1 LKNLKIKGLKNSEP
15 KKSSSLQNYTLR
27 YLVVA
32 LLFVIAIW
40 AGLFYAVILD
50 EVYDN
55 IDDGL
60 KNSKILIEREAY
72 ANLAILNTSEFGI
85 NQFKIEPLPKGNYDF
100 SNKMTSTF
108 EFSEYDDEDQ
118 PIRVLETV
126 FNDPQGN
133 PHKLT
138 IRASMVEEDE
148 LLEDLLTAL
157 IALYV
162 MLVISIALLNRFIL
176 KRVWRSF
183 FELLDKLKNYK
194 LGTGKDFVAPESH
207 VSEFEILGRE
217 LEDLLHRS
225 ETIFASQKQF
235 IENASHE
242 LQTPLAISLNKLELF
257 AENNK
262 LPDDQ
267 MMEISKVSDTL
278 NRLVRLNKSLLL
290 LSKIENR
297 QYADEEPINF
307 NNLIIQLTDDLTDLA
322 DFKEIMIDVIQ
333 QSQLDY
339 PINKSLALTLV
350 TNLLKNALV
359 HNYPGG
365 MVTITVSHNSISIQ
379 NTGSNS
385 PLDDKKVFDRFYRN
399 SLNEQSTGLG
409 LSIVWSIANSY
420 KLTVKYSFTG
430 MHTFTIVFPDGR

>member
-1 LKNLKIKGLKNSEP
+1 MNIIKN

-32 LLFVIAIW
+32 LLLIIAVW
-40 AGLFYAVILD
+40 AGLFYAIILE

-72 ANLAILNTSEFGI
+72 ANPEVLNTPEFGI
-85 NQFKIEPLPKGNYDF
+85 NQFKITPLPKGSYDF
-100 SNKMTSTF
+100 SNKFTSTF
-108 EFSEYDDEDQ
+108 EFMEYDDDEE
-118 PIRVLETV
+118 PIRLLETV
-126 FNDPQGN
+126 FNDAKGN
-133 PHKLT
+133 PYKLT

-157 IALYV
+157 VALYI

-176 KRVWRSF
+176 RKVWKSF
-183 FELLDKLKNYK
+183 YQLLDKLKNYK
-194 LGTGKDFVAPESH
+194 LGTGKEFTAPESH
-207 VSEFEILGRE
+207 VSEFEVLGEE

-225 ETIFASQKQF
+225 EAIYSSQKQF

-257 AENNK
+257 AENSN
-262 LPDDQ
+262 LPEAQ
-267 MMEISKVSDTL
+267 MMEIGKISDTL

-297 QYADEEPINF
+297 QYADEEPVNF
-307 NNLIIQLTDDLTDLA
+307 NELVTQLTDDFADLA
-322 DFKEIMIDVIQ
+322 EFREITIDVLLQ
-333 QSQLDY
+333 GQLHY
-339 PINKSLALTLV
+339 PMNKGLALTLV

-359 HNYPGG
+359 HNHPLGT
-365 MVTITVSHNSISIQ
+365 VTITVNNNSLLVQ
-379 NTGSNS
+379 NTGSNK
-385 PLDDKKVFDRFYRN
+385 PLDEKQVFDRFFRN
-399 SLNEQSTGLG
+399 SDNEQSTGLG

-420 KLTVKYSFTG
+420 KLTVKYSYTG
-430 MHTFTIVFPDGR
+430 MHAFTVQFPDKR

>member
-1 LKNLKIKGLKNSEP
+1 MKNSKN

-27 YLVVA
+27 YTVVA
-32 LLFVIAIW
+32 LLFIIAIW
-40 AGLFYAVILD
+40 AGLFYAIILE

-60 KNSKILIEREAY
+60 KNSKILIEREAF
-72 ANLAILNTSEFGI
+72 ANPAILNTPEFGI
-85 NQFKIEPLPKGNYDF
+85 NQFKIEPLRKGTYDF
-100 SNKMTSTF
+100 SNKFTSTF
-108 EFSEYDDEDQ
+108 EFMEYDDDDE
-118 PIRVLETV
+118 PIRLLETV
-126 FNDPQGN
+126 FNDAQGN

-157 IALYV
+157 VALYI

-176 KRVWRSF
+176 KRVWKSF

-194 LGTGKDFVAPESH
+194 LGTGKDFKAPESH
-207 VSEFEILGRE
+207 VSEFEVLARE

-225 ETIFASQKQF
+225 ETIYASQKQF

-257 AENNK
+257 AENNT
-262 LPDDQ
+262 LPDEQ
-267 MMEISKVSDTL
+267 MMEIGKVSDTL

-297 QYADEEPINF
+297 QYADEEPVNF
-307 NNLIIQLTDDLTDLA
+307 NSLITQLTDDFADLA
-322 DFKEIMIDVIQ
+322 EFREIKIDVVR
-333 QSQLDY
+333 QSQLEY
-339 PINKSLALTLV
+339 PMNKGLALTLV

-359 HNYPGG
+359 HNHVGG
-365 MVTITVSHNSISIQ
+365 LVTITANHNSLRVQ
-379 NTGSNS
+379 NTGSNN
-385 PLDDKKVFDRFYRN
+385 PLDDRKVFDRFYRN
-399 SLNEQSTGLG
+399 SDNEQSTGLG

-420 KLTVKYSFTG
+420 KLEIKYSFTG
-430 MHTFTIVFPDGR
+430 MHTFTIVFPEK

>member
-1 LKNLKIKGLKNSEP
+1 MTNDTSST

-32 LLFVIAIW
+32 LLFVIAVW

-72 ANLAILNTSEFGI
+72 ANPSILNTPEFGI
-85 NQFKIEPLPKGNYDF
+85 NQFKIEPLPKGTYDF

-118 PIRVLETV
+118 PIRLLETV

-157 IALYV
+157 VALYI
-162 MLVISIALLNRFIL
+162 MLVISTALLNRFIL
-176 KRVWRSF
+176 KKVWKSF
-183 FELLDKLKNYK
+183 YQLLNELKSYK
-194 LGTGKDFVAPESH
+194 LGTGKKFVAPESH
-207 VSEFEILGRE
+207 VSEFEVLGSE
-217 LEDLLHRS
+217 LEALLHRN
-225 ETIFASQKQF
+225 ETIYASQKQF

-257 AENNK
+257 AENSK
-262 LPDDQ
+262 LPDEQ
-267 MMEISKVSDTL
+267 MMEIGKVSDTL

-297 QYADEEPINF
+297 QYTDEEPVNF
-307 NNLIIQLTDDLTDLA
+307 NSLITQLTNDFADLA
-322 DFKEIMIDVIQ
+322 EFREIKIDVVQ

-339 PINKSLALTLV
+339 PMNKGLALTLV

-359 HNYPGG
+359 HNHAGG
-365 MVTITVSHNSISIQ
+365 LVTITVSHNSLSVH
-379 NTGSNS
+379 NTGNNN
-385 PLDDKKVFDRFYRN
+385 PLDDRKVFDRFYRN
-399 SLNEQSTGLG
+399 SDNEQSTGLG

-420 KLTVKYSFTG
+420 RITVKYSFAG
-430 MHTFTIVFPDGR
+430 MHTFTVVFPGR